1 MAEQKKISLR
11 VLDGQTEFAEDEIQK
26 LGEIL
31 NKFSKPL
38 FYVALVLAVGFFGVR
53 FYTEANLE
61 KQQAGAEQ
69 LAVVQATYDEFE
81 KALVT
86 LQQAKEEEK
95 QSSEKNLKDIE
106 KKLKE
111 QLKTLGDKTP
121 PYNRVAQLYT
131 TLMQASAEQ
140 TDAKALEVRTMVK
153 ELLTQ

>member
-26 LGEIL
+26 LGEIF

-38 FYVALVLAVGFFGVR
+38 FYVALVLAIGFFGVR
-53 FYTEANLE
+53 FYTDANLA
-61 KQQAGAEQ
+61 KQKAGAEQ
-69 LAVVQATYDEFE
+69 LAIVQATYDEFE

-86 LQQAKEEEK
+86 LQQSKAEEK
-95 QSSEKNLKDIE
+95 QNNEKNLKDIE
-106 KKLKE
+106 GKLKE
-111 QLKTLGDKTP
+111 QLKTLGDKAP
-121 PYNRVAQLYT
+121 PYNRISQLYT
-131 TLMQASAEQ
+131 SLLQASAEQ

>member
-53 FYTEANLE
+53 FYTDANLA
-61 KQQAGAEQ
+61 KQKAGAEQ
-69 LAVVQATYDEFE
+69 LAIVQATYDEFE

-86 LQQAKEEEK
+86 LQQSKAEEK
-95 QSSEKNLKDIE
+95 QNNEKNLKDIE
-106 KKLKE
+106 GKLKE
-111 QLKTLGDKTP
+111 QLKTLGDKAP

-140 TDAKALEVRTMVK
+140 TDTKALEVRTMVK